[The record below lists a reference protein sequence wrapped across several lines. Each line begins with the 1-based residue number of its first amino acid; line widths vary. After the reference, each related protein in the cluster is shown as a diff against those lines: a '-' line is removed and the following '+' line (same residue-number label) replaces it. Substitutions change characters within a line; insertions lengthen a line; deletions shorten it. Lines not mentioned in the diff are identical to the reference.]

1 MENNNYTAGTAGRV
15 VNIDYLTQLSRG
27 NTKFVQE
34 MIRIFL
40 SENPEEIRV
49 LESAIREK
57 DFEVIRSS
65 THKLRSTLPYIGL
78 DRVVEKEISE
88 IEALAVRG
96 SGIDEIGKFFVRIKE
111 TCEQACNELQ
121 AA

>member
-1 MENNNYTAGTAGRV
+1 MENNNYSAGGV

-27 NTKFVQE
+27 NTKFVKE

-40 SENPEEIRV
+40 SENPEEMKV

-65 THKLRSTLPYIGL
+65 THKLRSTLPYLGL

-88 IEALAVRG
+88 IEALAQNR
-96 SGIDEIGKFFVRIKE
+96 SGIDQIGKFFVRIKE
-111 TCEQACNELQ
+111 TCEQACSELQ